1 MPAQI
6 ADLSPLIKDFAD
18 SAVLMSQLDLMI
30 SIDSAPAHL
39 AGALG
44 VPLWVMLGP
53 GQADYRWGGIGGRSP
68 WYPKARLFRASR
80 AGWPALA
87 ADIAAALR
95 AEPFA

>member
-1 MPAQI
+1 MR
-6 ADLSPLIKDFAD
+6 DFAA

-53 GQADYRWGGIGGRSP
+53 GQADYRWGGTSGASP
-68 WYPKARLFRASR
+68 WYPKARLFRAG
-80 AGWPALA
+80 AGGWPALA
-87 ADIAAALR
+87 TDIAAALC
-95 AEPFA
+95 EVNFA